1 MNFENVS
8 IAGLGYSLP
17 PHILTSLEIEERLAP
32 VYDRIRLHSGRLE
45 LMTGIRE
52 RRYWDE
58 HIQPSDAAA
67 EARAESSRCPQHNP
81 GNANMNTT
89 RTRT

>member
-17 PHILTSLEIEERLAP
+17 PHTLTSLEIEERLAP

-52 RRYWDE
+52 RRYWD
-58 HIQPSDAAA
+58 SL
-67 EARAESSRCPQHNP
+67 EAK
-81 GNANMNTT
+81 
-89 RTRT
+89 